1 MMLTLAIGMCILH
14 QVYLATS
21 VVYEFSNF
29 SEHEQGK
36 LYDCNTSMLNYVAE
50 KFDTVVHV
58 NEAYWTS
65 DLQTTTEQNRNF
77 IDLY

>member
-14 QVYLATS
+14 LVYLATS

-50 KFDTVVHV
+50 KFETVVHV
-58 NEAYWTS
+58 NEAY
-65 DLQTTTEQNRNF
+65 
-77 IDLY
+77 